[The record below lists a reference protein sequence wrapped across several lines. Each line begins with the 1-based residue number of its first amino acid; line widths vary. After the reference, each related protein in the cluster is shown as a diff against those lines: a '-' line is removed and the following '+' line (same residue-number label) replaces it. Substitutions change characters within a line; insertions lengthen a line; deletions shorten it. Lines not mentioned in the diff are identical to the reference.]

1 MLEIRDLH
9 AGYGGVAI
17 LNNINLAVQD
27 GEIVGILGRNG
38 TGKST
43 LLRAIIGLVRIRR
56 GSIRFN
62 ETDVSRLPAHAR
74 SRLGMGYVP
83 QGRMVFPRLS
93 VRENLQ
99 VAAFATG
106 QNERRVDE
114 LLQTFPFLREKADEI
129 ASTLSSGQQQ
139 LLAIARALAIGPRL
153 LLLDEPTE
161 GIQPS
166 LVPEVLERVRTVN
179 EKLGVSVLLVEQ
191 NLGFATEA
199 ATRVYVMDGGRI
211 AAEMPSGSLR
221 DNERLQHELLG
232 I

>member
-106 QNERRVDE
+106 QNERRVEE

-199 ATRVYVMDGGRI
+199 ATRVYVMDGGQI
-211 AAEMPSGSLR
+211 AAEMPSESLR

>member
-9 AGYGGVAI
+9 AGYGSVAI

-166 LVPEVLERVRTVN
+166 LVPEVLERVHTVN

-199 ATRVYVMDGGRI
+199 ATRVYVMDGGQI
-211 AAEMPSGSLR
+211 AAEMPSESLR

>member
-106 QNERRVDE
+106 QNERRVEE

-166 LVPEVLERVRTVN
+166 LVPEVLERVHTVN

-199 ATRVYVMDGGRI
+199 ATRVYVMDGGQI
-211 AAEMPSGSLR
+211 AAEMPSESLR

>member
-9 AGYGGVAI
+9 AGYGSVAI

-106 QNERRVDE
+106 QNERRVEE

-166 LVPEVLERVRTVN
+166 LVPEVLERVHTVN

-199 ATRVYVMDGGRI
+199 ATRVYVMDGGQI
-211 AAEMPSGSLR
+211 AAEMPSESLR

>member
-106 QNERRVDE
+106 QNERRVEE

-199 ATRVYVMDGGRI
+199 ATRVYVMDGGQI

>member
-9 AGYGGVAI
+9 AGYGSVAI

-106 QNERRVDE
+106 QNERRVEE

-139 LLAIARALAIGPRL
+139 
-153 LLLDEPTE
+153 
-161 GIQPS
+161 
-166 LVPEVLERVRTVN
+166 
-179 EKLGVSVLLVEQ
+179 
-191 NLGFATEA
+191 
-199 ATRVYVMDGGRI
+199 
-211 AAEMPSGSLR
+211 
-221 DNERLQHELLG
+221 
-232 I
+232 